1 MFLLVRR
8 EWHKGKNVRFIAP
21 WRGVVNSGSA
31 FKSQALQ
38 CSVRLASIAQQYCF
52 QFHDAF
58 PAHFYRLCLRADRV
72 VEPPAPPAKNVQKET
87 NNISH
92 SNSTWD
98 DELTRAQIYPT
109 HETTAIRS
117 SYIWI
122 YILRDCHHWIKH
134 ISWTNACTLSFIL
147 TLWPFDQCRKVLL
160 SIFACH
166 HSSDNLQTHYTL
178 NCKKIL
184 IIQFHVYSKYYS
196 PQVEF

>member
-1 MFLLVRR
+1 M
-8 EWHKGKNVRFIAP
+8 P
-21 WRGVVNSGSA
+21 
-31 FKSQALQ
+31 
-38 CSVRLASIAQQYCF
+38 
-52 QFHDAF
+52 
-58 PAHFYRLCLRADRV
+58 
-72 VEPPAPPAKNVQKET
+72 
-87 NNISH
+87 
-92 SNSTWD
+92 NSTVSNCMMPSPPTSTAYASLQTQLLNLQLHPLNTSKKKQTVLAIQIQH
-98 DELTRAQIYPT
+98 ETMTRAQIYST
-109 HETTAIRS
+109 YETTAIRS

-134 ISWTNACTLSFIL
+134 ISRTNACTLSFIL
-147 TLWPFDQCRKVLL
+147 SLWPFDRCRKVLL